1 MNDSAQLVDDKAL
14 EAMMRD
20 SCDAAR
26 GKRVVERGGSSVD
39 QVADGVRKFQMG
51 SVPDR
56 GGRESSIY
64 FKTLNPFETCQTH
77 RCC

>member
-1 MNDSAQLVDDKAL
+1 MTLLQLVDDKAL
-14 EAMMRD
+14 KAMMQD

-26 GKRVVERGGSSVD
+26 GKRVAERGGSSVD

-56 GGRESSIY
+56 GGRESNVY
-64 FKTLNPFETCQTH
+64 FKTLNPFEFQNLEPL
-77 RCC
+77 

>member
-1 MNDSAQLVDDKAL
+1 MTLLQLVDDKAL
-14 EAMMRD
+14 KAMMQD

-56 GGRESSIY
+56 GGRESNVY
-64 FKTLNPFETCQTH
+64 FKTLNPFEFQNLEPL
-77 RCC
+77 